1 MREERKIRREE
12 PEEGAGSEQTPE
24 HNNHRVTKAIR
35 AEVKDTQWS
44 RIAWPRAP
52 YLSKR
57 SDASNRPAKRCHKHI
72 MAPNEVRSRAFTER
86 SPVAERHKR

>member
-1 MREERKIRREE
+1 MRREE
-12 PEEGAGSEQTPE
+12 PEEGTGSEQTPE
-24 HNNHRVTKAIR
+24 HNNHPMTKAIR
-35 AEVKDTQWS
+35 AVKETQWS

-72 MAPNEVRSRAFTER
+72 MAPNKVRSRAFTER